1 MIGLILALV
10 VVGVALYLLQLIPM
24 DATVKQIIRVLII
37 LVLVIWVLSF
47 FGAFAGGW
55 GHFTGP
61 CR

>member
-47 FGAFAGGW
+47 FGAFTGGW
-55 GHFTGP
+55 THLPGP